1 MNSNIALVFGV
12 IISMSL
18 ISGVMI
24 SSVSAKPHFS
34 DKPEPVVEKNP
45 DLSLT
50 ANFKALDLGDK
61 AATLYLTSLASAQL
75 ECVNPGGNT
84 PSPHVTLF
92 EQIVNQSMKVKPDD
106 GNIKRSLTL
115 GPPTLPSA
123 SETCPN
129 PNWSVDLLSLTYENV
144 KLNIQR
150 NNFNVLTFNFG
161 NVTQR

>member
-1 MNSNIALVFGV
+1 
-12 IISMSL
+12 
-18 ISGVMI
+18 
-24 SSVSAKPHFS
+24 
-34 DKPEPVVEKNP
+34 
-45 DLSLT
+45 
-50 ANFKALDLGDK
+50 
-61 AATLYLTSLASAQL
+61 
-75 ECVNPGGNT
+75 
-84 PSPHVTLF
+84 
-92 EQIVNQSMKVKPDD
+92 MKVKLDD